1 MLTSK
6 SVIKL
11 ESELLQICHRNFIL
25 PVHIYKHVHAPFNAH
40 FSGLPGLR
48 GCLVA
53 PLIFFVFRTVRSW
66 ILFSTIPPCL
76 LIHGLILSVSVVVQC
91 LIGQNSHLCNTNF
104 SFQIRL
110 NANTNVALLT
120 YKTLKLEVSA
130 SCIQWL
136 HLWVTEDQVH
146 HYQKWLLVIVF
157 WSYLLYAY
165 EFARRTR
172 TPVNTHSTKKRL
184 KHLMNFEC
192 DENIWTSN
200 VVECECILRHIHT
213 LSQCVPH
220 VSICLYLQNWV
231 NIVTS

>member
-11 ESELLQICHRNFIL
+11 ESELLQICHRNFVL

-48 GCLVA
+48 GCLVDFLYL
-53 PLIFFVFRTVRSW
+53 PNCQINTLELSDQYSW
-66 ILFSTIPPCL
+66 ILFSNIPPCL
-76 LIHGLILSVSVVVQC
+76 LIHCLILSVSVVVQC

-110 NANTNVALLT
+110 NANTNVALLA

-136 HLWVTEDQVH
+136 HLWVTEDQVR
-146 HYQKWLLVIVF
+146 HYWKWLLVIVF
-157 WSYLLYAY
+157 RSYSLYAY

-172 TPVNTHSTKKRL
+172 TPVNTPHSTK
-184 KHLMNFEC
+184 
-192 DENIWTSN
+192 S
-200 VVECECILRHIHT
+200 V
-213 LSQCVPH
+213 
-220 VSICLYLQNWV
+220 
-231 NIVTS
+231 

>member
-1 MLTSK
+1 MP
-6 SVIKL
+6 I
-11 ESELLQICHRNFIL
+11 
-25 PVHIYKHVHAPFNAH
+25 

-48 GCLVA
+48 GCLVDFLYL
-53 PLIFFVFRTVRSW
+53 PNCQINTLELSDQYSW

-146 HYQKWLLVIVF
+146 HYWKWLLVIVF
-157 WSYLLYAY
+157 WSYSLYAY
-165 EFARRTR
+165 EFARRTN
-172 TPVNTHSTKKRL
+172 TPVNTHLTKKRL
-184 KHLMNFEC
+184 GHLMNFEH

-200 VVECECILRHIHT
+200 VAECECKLRHIST
-213 LSQCVPH
+213 LSLCDLCVPY
-220 VSICLYLQNWV
+220 VSICLYLRNWV